1 MAPRYKNKVRYLIFF
16 IKEIRV
22 VNIKSKVEETVKE
35 ILDIHIPID
44 LDKDLKELG
53 LDSMKCINLIVKIE
67 DLFSITFN
75 GQEFKINNFK
85 TIGTINQ
92 LLSEKLGT
100 EVV

>member
-1 MAPRYKNKVRYLIFF
+1 M
-16 IKEIRV
+16 
-22 VNIKSKVEETVKE
+22 NIKSKVEETVKE